1 MDGGASREIVLSRH
15 TCIRYTFL
23 HFMALSLCLN
33 RETIQNQN
41 ICTLG
46 WPQVYQQW
54 TAASH
59 QIMTAWVGSSAQ
71 QQLAC
76 KKTKRFYSCYNW
88 FYVYVPRTV
97 NNVVTGHCLFNIST
111 AAAADSFYF
120 FFH

>member
-1 MDGGASREIVLSRH
+1 MDGGDSREIVLSRH

-76 KKTKRFYSCYNW
+76 KKTKRFYSTAVTIGSMSTTYSQQCCYW
-88 FYVYVPRTV
+88 T
-97 NNVVTGHCLFNIST
+97 LSI
-111 AAAADSFYF
+111 
-120 FFH
+120 

>member
-1 MDGGASREIVLSRH
+1 MDGGDSREIVLSRH

-54 TAASH
+54 TAAFP
-59 QIMTAWVGSSAQ
+59 QIMTAWVGSSTQ

-88 FYVYVPRTV
+88 FCVYVPYSQQCCYL
-97 NNVVTGHCLFNIST
+97 G
-111 AAAADSFYF
+111 AASILCNHFLGCFAPLGG
-120 FFH
+120 